1 MQSEQSFDKEQALET
16 IALLKEFLAS
26 PLSHKLSFRTFV
38 NEENDTT
45 ATAAA
50 QTKLANVKNYFDS
63 LKGQKSGR
71 LYIDGCFDMMHSG
84 HFNAIRKSKM
94 LCRELVVGTNSD

>member
-16 IALLKEFLAS
+16 MALLKEFLAS

-45 ATAAA
+45 TTAAA
-50 QTKLANVKNYFDS
+50 QAKLANVKNYFDS